1 MIKQTLTKD
10 GHVII
15 SLLDVD
21 VDQQEERDQFCY
33 LYLALEYNVR
43 KKIENAYYKALSQG
57 LVERKNDVV
66 VQKKDGINY
75 IRVHVNDILDNIN
88 IIKHLIEPTREDN

>member
-1 MIKQTLTKD
+1 LIKQTLTKD
-10 GHVII
+10 GQIQI

-21 VDQQEERDQFCY
+21 ITRQEERDQFCY
-33 LYLALEYNVR
+33 LYMALEYNVR
-43 KKIENAYYKALSQG
+43 KKIENAYYKALSQR

-66 VQKKDGINY
+66 VQKQGGINY

-88 IIKHLIEPTREDN
+88 IIKHLIDY

>member
-1 MIKQTLTKD
+1 MKQHLTKD
-10 GHVII
+10 GQIHI

-21 VDQQEERDQFCY
+21 IEVPAERDQFGY

-57 LVERKNDVV
+57 LIVRREDVV
-66 VQKKDGINY
+66 VQRRDGINY
-75 IRVHVNDILDNIN
+75 ISVHVNDILSNIN
-88 IIKHLIEPTREDN
+88 IIKHLIEPTEV

>member
-10 GHVII
+10 GQIQI

-21 VDQQEERDQFCY
+21 ITRQEERDQFCY
-33 LYLALEYNVR
+33 LYMALEYNVR
-43 KKIENAYYKALSQG
+43 KKIENAYYKALSQR

-66 VQKKDGINY
+66 VQKQGGINY

-88 IIKHLIEPTREDN
+88 IIKHLIDY

>member
-1 MIKQTLTKD
+1 MKQHLTKD
-10 GHVII
+10 GQIHI

-21 VDQQEERDQFCY
+21 NEIPAERDQFCY

-57 LVERKNDVV
+57 LIVRRENVV
-66 VQKKDGINY
+66 VQRRGGINY
-75 IRVHVNDILDNIN
+75 ISVHVNDILSNIN
-88 IIKHLIEPTREDN
+88 IIKHLIEPTEV